1 MPAPAPRPAAPD
13 DEDGDA
19 PPQEA
24 ASTARKIDARF
35 MRGVDDET
43 GFARAPL
50 DDAPVDRA
58 APCSNR
64 RDL

>member
-1 MPAPAPRPAAPD
+1 MPAAAPFPALPE

-24 ASTARKIDARF
+24 ASTTRKIVARI
-35 MRGVDDET
+35 MRRIDDET
-43 GFARAPL
+43 GVGRAPL
-50 DDAPVDRA
+50 DAASVDRA

-64 RDL
+64 RGL